1 MRRIFSPAILDR
13 VALGGSYESPSIH
26 AAVGVAILLAVEWS
40 QRTRQHGLQ
49 LTGRAH
55 ISRRSV
61 RYAIYYLLILGIY
74 VMHAQQQTFIYFQF

>member
-1 MRRIFSPAILDR
+1 MPPSGWRSCWRSNGASGPA
-13 VALGGSYESPSIH
+13 SNH
-26 AAVGVAILLAVEWS
+26 
-40 QRTRQHGLQ
+40 QHGLQ

>member
-1 MRRIFSPAILDR
+1 MEPADPPARTPTDR
-13 VALGGSYESPSIH
+13 
-26 AAVGVAILLAVEWS
+26 
-40 QRTRQHGLQ
+40 T
-49 LTGRAH
+49 AH

>member
-1 MRRIFSPAILDR
+1 MNGHPQSSPHFP
-13 VALGGSYESPSIH
+13 SPPLSH
-26 AAVGVAILLAVEWS
+26 SEGA
-40 QRTRQHGLQ
+40 QRPRQHGLQ

-55 ISRRSV
+55 INRRSV